1 MAIDPTH
8 LPIFG
13 DVEPNDPPAPIRAAS
28 VLLLI
33 NVALTAAHLAVVTAS
48 TDHDVS
54 LALLPI
60 CLAVAFALGIRGG
73 RDWARVASLLVAGLA
88 LLLMLGVAEGVLGV
102 TALVLSTVLVLA
114 AGHLMYRSDV
124 RDYFGLPDN
133 DSDTDDSDTA
143 GTEVAPDGEDDF
155 GGPSADAAPGTRTPR
170 R

>member
-13 DVEPNDPPAPIRAAS
+13 DVEPNDPPAPVRAAS
-28 VLLLI
+28 VLLLL

-60 CLAVAFALGIRGG
+60 CLAVAFALCIRGG

-88 LLLMLGVAEGVLGV
+88 LLLMLGVADGVLGV
-102 TALVLSTVLVLA
+102 TALVLSTLIVLA

-124 RDYFGLPDN
+124 RDYFGLV
-133 DSDTDDSDTA
+133 DDET
-143 GTEVAPDGEDDF
+143 EDDY
-155 GGPSADAAPGTRTPR
+155 GPSADAAPGTRTPPR
-170 R
+170 